1 MLLTKNVYTLS
12 LVILSLFMVLFY
24 VNEHK
29 ILNVFI
35 DSSGSFIAHPYF
47 KHDALLWR
55 VFNTKFVW
63 LGRSYYMYTDFIN
76 GCICIQLQLTEYLQ
90 IHRIDNACEL
100 LDKENG
106 SSSSVIY

>member
-1 MLLTKNVYTLS
+1 
-12 LVILSLFMVLFY
+12 MVLFY
-24 VNEHK
+24 VNDHK